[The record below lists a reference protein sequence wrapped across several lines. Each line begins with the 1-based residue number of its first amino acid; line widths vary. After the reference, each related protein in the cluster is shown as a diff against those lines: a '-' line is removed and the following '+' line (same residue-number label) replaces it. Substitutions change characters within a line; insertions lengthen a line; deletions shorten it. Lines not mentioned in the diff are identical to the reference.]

1 MIIFEKI
8 RFKNFLSYGNTWTEL
23 NLNEHQDTLIVGEN
37 GAGKSTFLDAL
48 SYALYMK
55 PFRKVN
61 NPQLVNSVNKK
72 HLMVEV
78 EFSVGPNKYKVCRGH
93 APRKFEVYQNGELLN
108 QDAHTKD
115 YQKVLEQNV
124 LKMNYKSFTQIVVLG
139 SRNFVPFMQLS
150 TVDRRTVIEDLLDIQ
165 IFSTM
170 AALLKDRIS
179 LNKNSLQDVDYQL
192 NLLEEKISVQE
203 SYIDKVKENKDAQLQ
218 EIKDKIISTEK
229 AIKLHE
235 ELADAYEIEAEE
247 LFKQCESLESVSN
260 RVQQYLTL
268 EGQIE
273 KKLIK
278 LKRQLQFYED
288 NTECDTC
295 GQEITNEYR
304 TEKTEESNTA
314 ITETIGGLKQL
325 ESQIET
331 NSRTIEEL
339 KKIKAQAKSKDQN
352 KDNERT
358 AIAINTDILK
368 GLNDEIANKTFEAGD
383 QDEAEAR
390 LEQLNQDVE
399 DEKVK
404 KVSLRQQQVV
414 FDTARTLLMDTGIK
428 SRIIKQYVPVMNKLI
443 NKYLAAMEFF
453 VDFNLDEDFKETIRS
468 RHRDEFSYA
477 SFSEGE
483 KMRIDLALLFTWR
496 AIAKLKNSAS
506 TNILIMDEIF
516 DSSLDTSG
524 TEEFLKIIKELT
536 SDTNIIIISHK
547 TDQLLDKFSNVVRFE
562 KHKNFSRVVGQ

>member
-1 MIIFEKI
+1 MITFEKI

-23 NLNEHQDTLIVGEN
+23 DLATHKDTLIVGEN

-72 HLMVEV
+72 HLKVEV
-78 EFSVGPNKYKVCRGH
+78 EFRVGSNGFKVCRGH
-93 APRKFEVYQNGELLN
+93 APRTFEVYQNGELLN

-115 YQKVLEQNV
+115 YQKILEQNI

-139 SRNFVPFMQLS
+139 SRNFIPFMQLS
-150 TVDRRTVIEDLLDIQ
+150 TTDRRTVIEDLLDIQ
-165 IFSTM
+165 IFSVM
-170 AALLKDRIS
+170 AALLKDKIA
-179 LNKNSLQDVDYQL
+179 LNKNELQDIDYQL
-192 NLLEEKISVQE
+192 NLLD
-203 SYIDKVKENKDAQLQ
+203 DKVKVQEDYISKVQENKDAQLL
-218 EIKDKIISTEK
+218 EIKEKIDETSKQIDEH
-229 AIKLHE
+229 KLSLDDFVSE
-235 ELADAYEIEAEE
+235 ADSLYE
-247 LFKQCESLESVSN
+247 QCEPLESVSN
-260 RVQQYLTL
+260 RVQQFLTL

-273 KKLIK
+273 KKLTK
-278 LKRQLQFYED
+278 LKKQLKFYEE
-288 NTECDTC
+288 NSQCDTC
-295 GQEITNEYR
+295 GQEIPDDYR
-304 TEKTEESNTA
+304 EEKAQESNTA
-314 ITETIGGLKQL
+314 INETTSGLTQL
-325 ESQIET
+325 EEQIQSNSERIET
-331 NSRTIEEL
+331 L
-339 KKIKAQAKSKDQN
+339 KDIQNEAKAKEKQAE
-352 KDNERT
+352 NERT
-358 AIAINTDILK
+358 SITILEDILK
-368 GLNDEIANKTFEAGD
+368 GLNNEIAEKSFEASD

-390 LEQLNQDVE
+390 LVQLEE
-399 DEKVK
+399 DIEEYKTKRVD
-404 KVSLRQQQVV
+404 LRRKQAV

-468 RHRDEFSYA
+468 RHRDEFVYA

-516 DSSLDTSG
+516 DSSLDTQG
-524 TEEFLKIIKELT
+524 TDEFLKIIKELT

-562 KHKNFSRVVGQ
+562 KYKNFSRIVE

>member
-1 MIIFEKI
+1 MITFEKI

-23 NLNEHQDTLIVGEN
+23 DLATHKDTLIVGEN

-72 HLMVEV
+72 HLKVEV
-78 EFSVGPNKYKVCRGH
+78 EFRVGSNGFKVCRGH
-93 APRKFEVYQNGELLN
+93 APRTFEVYQNGELLN

-115 YQKVLEQNV
+115 YQKILEQNI

-150 TVDRRTVIEDLLDIQ
+150 TTDRRTVIEDLLDIQ
-165 IFSTM
+165 IFSVM
-170 AALLKDRIS
+170 AALLKDKIA
-179 LNKNSLQDVDYQL
+179 LNKNELQDIDYQL
-192 NLLEEKISVQE
+192 NLLD
-203 SYIDKVKENKDAQLQ
+203 DKVKVQEDYISKVQENKDAQLL
-218 EIKDKIISTEK
+218 EIKEKIDETSKQIDEH
-229 AIKLHE
+229 KLSLDDFVSE
-235 ELADAYEIEAEE
+235 ADSLYE
-247 LFKQCESLESVSN
+247 QCEPLESVSN
-260 RVQQYLTL
+260 RVQQFLTL

-273 KKLIK
+273 KKLTK
-278 LKRQLQFYED
+278 LRKQLKFYQD
-288 NTECDTC
+288 NHICDTC
-295 GQEITNEYR
+295 GQEIPDDYR
-304 TEKTEESNTA
+304 EEKAQESNTA
-314 ITETIGGLKQL
+314 ISETTSGLTQL
-325 ESQIET
+325 EEQIQSNSERIET
-331 NSRTIEEL
+331 L
-339 KKIKAQAKSKDQN
+339 KDIQNEAKAKEKQAE
-352 KDNERT
+352 NERT
-358 AIAINTDILK
+358 SITILEDILQ
-368 GLNDEIANKTFEAGD
+368 GLNNEIAEKSFEASD
-383 QDEAEAR
+383 QEEAYAR
-390 LEQLNQDVE
+390 LEHLQE
-399 DEKVK
+399 DIEEYKTKRVD
-404 KVSLRQQQVV
+404 LRRKQAV

-468 RHRDEFSYA
+468 RHRDEFVYA

-516 DSSLDTSG
+516 DSSLDTQG
-524 TEEFLKIIKELT
+524 TDEFLKIIKELT

-562 KHKNFSRVVGQ
+562 KYKNFSRIVE

>member
-23 NLNEHQDTLIVGEN
+23 DLATHKDTLIVGEN

-72 HLMVEV
+72 HLKVEV
-78 EFSVGPNKYKVCRGH
+78 EFRVGSNSFKVCRGH
-93 APRKFEVYQNGELLN
+93 APRTFEVYQNGELLN

-115 YQKVLEQNV
+115 YQKILEQNI

-150 TVDRRTVIEDLLDIQ
+150 TTDRRTVIEDLLDIQ
-165 IFSTM
+165 IFSVM
-170 AALLKDRIS
+170 AALLKDKIAI
-179 LNKNSLQDVDYQL
+179 NKNELQDIDYQL
-192 NLLEEKISVQE
+192 NLLD
-203 SYIDKVKENKDAQLQ
+203 DKVKVQEDYISKVQENKDAQLQ
-218 EIKDKIISTEK
+218 EIKDKIDETSNQIDEH
-229 AIKLHE
+229 KLSLE
-235 ELADAYEIEAEE
+235 TFIGEADSLYE
-247 LFKQCESLESVSN
+247 QCEPLESVSN
-260 RVQQYLTL
+260 RVQQFLTL

-273 KKLIK
+273 KKLTK
-278 LKRQLQFYED
+278 LRKQLKFYQD
-288 NTECDTC
+288 NHICDTC
-295 GQEITNEYR
+295 GQEIPDDYR
-304 TEKTEESNTA
+304 EEKAQESNTA
-314 ITETIGGLKQL
+314 ISETTSGLTKL
-325 ESQIET
+325 EEEIQSNSERIET
-331 NSRTIEEL
+331 L
-339 KKIKAQAKSKDQN
+339 KDIQNEAKAKEKQAE
-352 KDNERT
+352 NERT
-358 AIAINTDILK
+358 SITILEDIHQ
-368 GLNDEIANKTFEAGD
+368 GLNNEIAEKSFEASD
-383 QDEAEAR
+383 QEEAYAR
-390 LEQLNQDVE
+390 LKHLKE
-399 DEKVK
+399 DKEEYKTKRVD
-404 KVSLRQQQVV
+404 LRRKQAV

-468 RHRDEFSYA
+468 RHRDEFVYA

-516 DSSLDTSG
+516 DSSLDTQG
-524 TEEFLKIIKELT
+524 TDEFLKIIKELT

-562 KHKNFSRVVGQ
+562 KYKNFSRIVE

>member
-23 NLNEHQDTLIVGEN
+23 DLESHQDTLIIGEN

-72 HLMVEV
+72 HLQTEV
-78 EFSVGPNKYKVCRGH
+78 EFRIGSNKYKVMRGH
-93 APRKFEVYQNGELLN
+93 APRKFEVYLNGELLN

-115 YQKVLEQNV
+115 YQKILEQNI
-124 LKMNYKSFTQIVVLG
+124 LKMSYKSFTQIVVLG
-139 SRNFVPFMQLS
+139 SRNFIPFMQLS

-170 AALLKDRIS
+170 AGLLKDKIS
-179 LNKNSLQDVDYQL
+179 LNKNALQDVDYQL
-192 NLLEEKISVQE
+192 NLLEDKDSVQE
-203 SYIDKVKENKDAQLQ
+203 IYIDKVKENVDTQLQ
-218 EIKDKIISTEK
+218 EIKNKINETTTQIEDHRSK
-229 AIKLHE
+229 MD
-235 ELADAYEIEAEE
+235 ELAQEATE
-247 LFKQCESLESVSN
+247 LFEQCEPLESVSN
-260 RVQQYLTL
+260 RIQQFLTL

-273 KKLIK
+273 RKITNLKKQ
-278 LKRQLQFYED
+278 LKFYED
-288 NTECDTC
+288 NTECPTC
-295 GQEITNEYR
+295 GQEITDEFKE
-304 TEKTEESNTA
+304 TKTEEANTA
-314 ITETIGGLKQL
+314 ITETTSGLEQL
-325 ESQIET
+325 EEEIAT
-331 NSRTIEEL
+331 NSTRMETLQQL
-339 KKIKAQAKSKDQN
+339 KSKAQAVDSERA
-352 KDNERT
+352 NERT
-358 AIAINTDILK
+358 SIIVLEEILE
-368 GLNDEIANKTFEAGD
+368 GLNNEMASKSFEDGDEEEAT
-383 QDEAEAR
+383 AR
-390 LEQLNQDVE
+390 LVQLNQDIE
-399 DEKVK
+399 DEKEK
-404 KVSLRQQQVV
+404 KVELKKKQSIY
-414 FDTARTLLMDTGIK
+414 DAARTLLMDTGIK
-428 SRIIKQYVPVMNKLI
+428 SRIIKQYVPIMNKLI

-516 DSSLDTSG
+516 DSSLDTQG
-524 TEEFLKIIKELT
+524 TDEFLKIIKELT

-562 KHKNFSRVVGQ
+562 KHKNFSRIVE

>member
-23 NLNEHQDTLIVGEN
+23 DLATHKDTLIVGEN

-72 HLMVEV
+72 HLKVEV
-78 EFSVGPNKYKVCRGH
+78 EFKVGSNSFKVCRGH
-93 APRKFEVYQNGELLN
+93 APRTFEVYQNGELLN

-115 YQKVLEQNV
+115 YQKVLEQNI

-150 TVDRRTVIEDLLDIQ
+150 TQDRRTVIEDLLDIQ

-170 AALLKDRIS
+170 AALLKDKIAI
-179 LNKNSLQDVDYQL
+179 NKNELQDIEYQL
-192 NLLEEKISVQE
+192 NLLDDKVSVQE
-203 SYIDKVKENKDAQLQ
+203 DYIDKVQENKDAQLQ
-218 EIKDKIISTEK
+218 EIKEKINVVEK
-229 AIKLHE
+229 TIKKHE
-235 ELADAYEIEAEE
+235 EFEAAYELEAEE
-247 LFKQCESLESVSN
+247 LYKQCESLESVSN
-260 RVQQYLTL
+260 RVQQFLTL

-278 LKRQLQFYED
+278 LKKQLQFYED
-288 NTECDTC
+288 NTQCDTC
-295 GQEITNEYR
+295 GQEIPDDYR
-304 TEKTEESNTA
+304 QSKAEESNTA
-314 ITETIGGLKQL
+314 ISETVSGLEQL

-339 KKIKAQAKSKDQN
+339 KKIQAKAKATEQN

-358 AIAINTDILK
+358 AVTINKDILK

-383 QDEAEAR
+383 QDEAEAK
-390 LEQLNQDVE
+390 LEQLHQDIEDSKTKRVE
-399 DEKVK
+399 ARRKQ
-404 KVSLRQQQVV
+404 SV
-414 FDTARTLLMDTGIK
+414 FDTARSLLMDSGIK

-468 RHRDEFSYA
+468 RHRDEFVYA

-524 TEEFLKIIKELT
+524 TDEFLKIIKELT

-562 KHKNFSRVVGQ
+562 KYKNFSRIVE

>member
-1 MIIFEKI
+1 MIKFEKI

-23 NLNEHQDTLIVGEN
+23 DLDKHKDTLIVGEN

-61 NPQLVNSVNKK
+61 NPQLVNSVNRK
-72 HLMVEV
+72 HLEVEV
-78 EFSVGPNKYKVCRGH
+78 EFSVGSNKFKVMRGH

-115 YQKVLEQNV
+115 YQKILEQNI

-139 SRNFVPFMQLS
+139 SRNFIPFMQLS
-150 TVDRRTVIEDLLDIQ
+150 TNDRRTVIEDLLDIQ

-170 AALLKDRIS
+170 AGLLKDKIAI
-179 LNKNSLQDVDYQL
+179 NKNELQDIEYQL
-192 NLLEEKISVQE
+192 NLHE
-203 SYIDKVKENKDAQLQ
+203 DKVKVQEDYISKVQENKDAQLQ
-218 EIKDKIISTEK
+218 EIKDKIDETSKQIDDHKVSLETFLGE
-229 AIKLHE
+229 
-235 ELADAYEIEAEE
+235 ADVLY
-247 LFKQCESLESVSN
+247 KQCEPLESVSN
-260 RVQQYLTL
+260 RVQQFLTL

-273 KKLIK
+273 KKLTK
-278 LKRQLQFYED
+278 LKKQLQFYED
-288 NTECDTC
+288 NAECDTC
-295 GQEITNEYR
+295 GQEIPDDYR
-304 TEKTEESNTA
+304 QEKATESNTA
-314 ITETIGGLKQL
+314 ISETTTGLKQL
-325 ESQIET
+325 EEQIQS
-331 NSRTIEEL
+331 NSERIEEL
-339 KKIKAQAKSKDQN
+339 KNIQTEAKAKEKQAE
-352 KDNERT
+352 NERT
-358 AIAINTDILK
+358 SITILENILQ
-368 GLNDEIANKTFEAGD
+368 GLNNEIAEKSFEAAD
-383 QDEAEAR
+383 EDEAEAR
-390 LEQLNQDVE
+390 LDQLLQDIEETKTQRV
-399 DEKVK
+399 D
-404 KVSLRQQQVV
+404 LRRKQAV

-428 SRIIKQYVPVMNKLI
+428 QRIIKQYVPVMNKLI

-468 RHRDEFSYA
+468 RHRDEFVYA

-516 DSSLDTSG
+516 DSSLDSSG
-524 TEEFLKIIKELT
+524 TDEFLKIIKELT

-547 TDQLLDKFSNVVRFE
+547 TDQLLDKFSNVIKFE
-562 KHKNFSRVVGQ
+562 KHKNFSRIVE

>member
-23 NLNEHQDTLIVGEN
+23 DLESHQDTLIIGEN

-72 HLMVEV
+72 HLKTEV
-78 EFSVGPNKYKVCRGH
+78 EFRIGSNKYKVCRGH
-93 APRKFEVYQNGELLN
+93 APRTFEVYQNDELLN

-115 YQKVLEQNV
+115 YQKILEQNI
-124 LKMNYKSFTQIVVLG
+124 LKMSYKSFTQIVVLG
-139 SRNFVPFMQLS
+139 SRNFIPFMQLS

-170 AALLKDRIS
+170 AGLLKDKIS
-179 LNKNSLQDVDYQL
+179 LNKNALQDVDYQL
-192 NLLEEKISVQE
+192 NLLEDKVSVQE
-203 SYIDKVKENKDAQLQ
+203 SYIDKVKENVDTQLQ
-218 EIKDKIISTEK
+218 EIKNKINETTTQIEDHRSK
-229 AIKLHE
+229 MD
-235 ELADAYEIEAEE
+235 ELAQEATE
-247 LFKQCESLESVSN
+247 LFEQCEPLESVSN
-260 RVQQYLTL
+260 RIQQFLTL

-273 KKLIK
+273 RKITNLKKQ
-278 LKRQLQFYED
+278 LKFYED
-288 NTECDTC
+288 NTECPTC
-295 GQEITNEYR
+295 GQEITDEFKE
-304 TEKTEESNTA
+304 TKTEEANTA
-314 ITETIGGLKQL
+314 ITETTSGLEQL
-325 ESQIET
+325 EEEIAT
-331 NSRTIEEL
+331 NSTRMETLQQL
-339 KKIKAQAKSKDQN
+339 KSKAQAVDSERA
-352 KDNERT
+352 NERT
-358 AIAINTDILK
+358 SIIVLEEILE
-368 GLNDEIANKTFEAGD
+368 GLNNEMASKSFEDGDEEEAT
-383 QDEAEAR
+383 AR
-390 LEQLNQDVE
+390 LVQLNQDIE
-399 DEKVK
+399 DEKEK
-404 KVSLRQQQVV
+404 KVELKKKQSVY
-414 FDTARTLLMDTGIK
+414 DAARTLLMDTGIK
-428 SRIIKQYVPVMNKLI
+428 SRIIKQYVPIMNKLI

-516 DSSLDTSG
+516 DSSLDTQG
-524 TEEFLKIIKELT
+524 TDEFLKIIKELT

-562 KHKNFSRVVGQ
+562 KHKNFSRIVE

>member
-1 MIIFEKI
+1 MITFEKI

-23 NLNEHQDTLIVGEN
+23 DLATHKDTLIVGEN

-72 HLMVEV
+72 HLKVEV
-78 EFSVGPNKYKVCRGH
+78 EFRVGSNSFRVCRGH
-93 APRKFEVYQNGELLN
+93 APRTFEVYQNGELLN

-115 YQKVLEQNV
+115 YQKILEQNI

-139 SRNFVPFMQLS
+139 SRNFIPFMQLS
-150 TVDRRTVIEDLLDIQ
+150 TTDRRTVIEDLLDIQ
-165 IFSTM
+165 IFSVM
-170 AALLKDRIS
+170 AALLKDKIA
-179 LNKNSLQDVDYQL
+179 LNKNELQDIDYQL
-192 NLLEEKISVQE
+192 NLLD
-203 SYIDKVKENKDAQLQ
+203 DKVKVQEDYISKVQENKDAQLL
-218 EIKDKIISTEK
+218 EIKEKIDETSKQIDEH
-229 AIKLHE
+229 KLSLDDFVSE
-235 ELADAYEIEAEE
+235 ADSLYE
-247 LFKQCESLESVSN
+247 QCEPLESVSN
-260 RVQQYLTL
+260 RVQQFLTL

-273 KKLIK
+273 KKLTK
-278 LKRQLQFYED
+278 LRKQLKFYQD
-288 NTECDTC
+288 NHICDTC
-295 GQEITNEYR
+295 GQEIPDDYR
-304 TEKTEESNTA
+304 EEKAQESNTA
-314 ITETIGGLKQL
+314 ISETTSGLTQL
-325 ESQIET
+325 EEQIQSNSERIET
-331 NSRTIEEL
+331 L
-339 KKIKAQAKSKDQN
+339 KDIQNEAKAKEKQAE
-352 KDNERT
+352 NERT
-358 AIAINTDILK
+358 SITILEDILQ
-368 GLNDEIANKTFEAGD
+368 GLNNEIAEKSFEASD
-383 QDEAEAR
+383 QEEAYAR
-390 LEQLNQDVE
+390 LEHLQE
-399 DEKVK
+399 DIEEYKTKRVD
-404 KVSLRQQQVV
+404 LRRKQAV

-468 RHRDEFSYA
+468 RHRDEFVYA

-516 DSSLDTSG
+516 DSSLDTQG
-524 TEEFLKIIKELT
+524 TDEFLKIIKELT

-562 KHKNFSRVVGQ
+562 KYKNFSRIVE

>member
-23 NLNEHQDTLIVGEN
+23 DLATHKDTLIVGEN

-72 HLMVEV
+72 HLKVEV
-78 EFSVGPNKYKVCRGH
+78 EFKVGSNSFKVCRGH
-93 APRKFEVYQNGELLN
+93 APRTFEVYQNGELLN

-115 YQKVLEQNV
+115 YQKILEQNI

-150 TVDRRTVIEDLLDIQ
+150 TTDRRTVIEDLLDIQ
-165 IFSTM
+165 IFSVM
-170 AALLKDRIS
+170 AALLKDKIA
-179 LNKNSLQDVDYQL
+179 LNKNELQDIDYQL
-192 NLLEEKISVQE
+192 NLLD
-203 SYIDKVKENKDAQLQ
+203 DKVKVQEDYISKVQENKDAQLL
-218 EIKDKIISTEK
+218 EIKEKIDETSKQIDEH
-229 AIKLHE
+229 KLSLDDFVSE
-235 ELADAYEIEAEE
+235 ADSLYE
-247 LFKQCESLESVSN
+247 QCEPLESVSN
-260 RVQQYLTL
+260 RVQQFLTL

-273 KKLIK
+273 KKLTK
-278 LKRQLQFYED
+278 LRKQLKFYQD
-288 NTECDTC
+288 NHICDTC
-295 GQEITNEYR
+295 GQEIPDDYR
-304 TEKTEESNTA
+304 EEKAQESNTA
-314 ITETIGGLKQL
+314 ISETTSGLTKL
-325 ESQIET
+325 EEEIQSNSERIET
-331 NSRTIEEL
+331 L
-339 KKIKAQAKSKDQN
+339 KDIQNEAKAKEKQAE
-352 KDNERT
+352 NERT
-358 AIAINTDILK
+358 SITILEDILQ
-368 GLNDEIANKTFEAGD
+368 GLNNEIAEKSFEASD
-383 QDEAEAR
+383 QEEAYAR
-390 LEQLNQDVE
+390 LEHLQE
-399 DEKVK
+399 DIEEYKTKRVD
-404 KVSLRQQQVV
+404 LRRKQAV

-468 RHRDEFSYA
+468 RHRDEFVYA

-516 DSSLDTSG
+516 DSSLDTQG
-524 TEEFLKIIKELT
+524 TDEFLKIIKELT

-562 KHKNFSRVVGQ
+562 KYKNFSRIVE

>member
-23 NLNEHQDTLIVGEN
+23 DLESHQDTLIIGEN

-72 HLMVEV
+72 HLQTEV
-78 EFSVGPNKYKVCRGH
+78 EFRIGSNKYKVMRGH
-93 APRKFEVYQNGELLN
+93 APRKFEVYLNGELLN

-115 YQKVLEQNV
+115 YQKILEQNI
-124 LKMNYKSFTQIVVLG
+124 LKMSYKSFTQIVVLG
-139 SRNFVPFMQLS
+139 SRNFIPFMQLS

-170 AALLKDRIS
+170 AGLLKDKIS
-179 LNKNSLQDVDYQL
+179 LNKNALQDVDYQL
-192 NLLEEKISVQE
+192 NLLEDKVSVQE
-203 SYIDKVKENKDAQLQ
+203 SYIDKVKENVDTQLQ
-218 EIKDKIISTEK
+218 EIKNKINETTTQIEDHRSK
-229 AIKLHE
+229 MD
-235 ELADAYEIEAEE
+235 ELAQEATE
-247 LFKQCESLESVSN
+247 LFEQCEPLESVSN
-260 RVQQYLTL
+260 RIQQFLTL

-273 KKLIK
+273 RKITNLKKQ
-278 LKRQLQFYED
+278 LKFYED
-288 NTECDTC
+288 NTECPTS
-295 GQEITNEYR
+295 GQEITDEFKG
-304 TEKTEESNTA
+304 TKTKEANTA
-314 ITETIGGLKQL
+314 ITETKSGLEQL
-325 ESQIET
+325 EEEIAS
-331 NSRTIEEL
+331 NSTRMEGLTKL
-339 KKIKAQAKSKDQN
+339 KEQAEAVDAQRAS
-352 KDNERT
+352 ERT
-358 AIAINTDILK
+358 SIIVLEEILE
-368 GLNDEIANKTFEAGD
+368 GLNNELASKSFEDGDEEEAT
-383 QDEAEAR
+383 AR
-390 LEQLNQDVE
+390 LGQLNQDIE
-399 DEKVK
+399 DEKEK
-404 KVSLRQQQVV
+404 KVQLKKKQSVY
-414 FDTARTLLMDTGIK
+414 DSARTLLMDTGIK
-428 SRIIKQYVPVMNKLI
+428 SRIIKQYVPIMNKLI

-516 DSSLDTSG
+516 DSSLDTQG
-524 TEEFLKIIKELT
+524 TDEFLKIIKELT

-562 KHKNFSRVVGQ
+562 KHKNFSRIVE

>member
-1 MIIFEKI
+1 MITFEKI

-23 NLNEHQDTLIVGEN
+23 DLATHKDTLIVGEN

-72 HLMVEV
+72 HLKVEV
-78 EFSVGPNKYKVCRGH
+78 EFRVGSNGFKVCRGH
-93 APRKFEVYQNGELLN
+93 APRTFEVYQNGELLN

-115 YQKVLEQNV
+115 YQKILEQNI

-150 TVDRRTVIEDLLDIQ
+150 TTDRRTVIEDLLDIQ
-165 IFSTM
+165 IFSVM
-170 AALLKDRIS
+170 AALLKDKIA
-179 LNKNSLQDVDYQL
+179 LNKNELQDIDYQL
-192 NLLEEKISVQE
+192 NLLD
-203 SYIDKVKENKDAQLQ
+203 DKVKVQEDYISKVQENKDAQLL
-218 EIKDKIISTEK
+218 EIKEKIDETSKQIDEH
-229 AIKLHE
+229 KLSLDDFVSE
-235 ELADAYEIEAEE
+235 ADSLYE
-247 LFKQCESLESVSN
+247 QCEPLESVSN
-260 RVQQYLTL
+260 RVQQFLTL

-273 KKLIK
+273 KKLTK
-278 LKRQLQFYED
+278 LRKQLKFYQD
-288 NTECDTC
+288 NHICDTW
-295 GQEITNEYR
+295 GQEIPDDYR
-304 TEKTEESNTA
+304 EEKAQESNTA
-314 ITETIGGLKQL
+314 INETTSGLTQL
-325 ESQIET
+325 EEQIQSNSERIET
-331 NSRTIEEL
+331 L
-339 KKIKAQAKSKDQN
+339 KDIQNEAKAKEKQAE
-352 KDNERT
+352 NERT
-358 AIAINTDILK
+358 SITILEDILQ
-368 GLNDEIANKTFEAGD
+368 GLNNEIAEKSFEAND
-383 QDEAEAR
+383 QEEAYAR
-390 LEQLNQDVE
+390 LEHLQE
-399 DEKVK
+399 DIEEYKTKRVD
-404 KVSLRQQQVV
+404 LRRKQAV

-468 RHRDEFSYA
+468 RHRDEFVYA

-516 DSSLDTSG
+516 DSSLDTQG
-524 TEEFLKIIKELT
+524 TDEFLKIIKELT

-562 KHKNFSRVVGQ
+562 KYKNFSRIVE

>member
-23 NLNEHQDTLIVGEN
+23 DLATHKDTLIVGEN

-72 HLMVEV
+72 HLKVEV
-78 EFSVGPNKYKVCRGH
+78 EFRVGSNSFKVCRGH
-93 APRKFEVYQNGELLN
+93 APRTFEVYQNGELLN

-115 YQKVLEQNV
+115 YQKILEQNI

-139 SRNFVPFMQLS
+139 SRNFIPFMQLS
-150 TVDRRTVIEDLLDIQ
+150 TTDRRTVIEDLLDIQ
-165 IFSTM
+165 IFSVM
-170 AALLKDRIS
+170 AALLKDKIA
-179 LNKNSLQDVDYQL
+179 LNKNELQDIDYQL
-192 NLLEEKISVQE
+192 NLLD
-203 SYIDKVKENKDAQLQ
+203 DKVKVQEDYISKVQENKDAQLL
-218 EIKDKIISTEK
+218 EIKEKIDETSKQIDEH
-229 AIKLHE
+229 KLSLDNFVSE
-235 ELADAYEIEAEE
+235 ADSLYE
-247 LFKQCESLESVSN
+247 QCEPLESVSN
-260 RVQQYLTL
+260 RVQQFLTL

-273 KKLIK
+273 KKLTK
-278 LKRQLQFYED
+278 LKKQLKFYEE
-288 NTECDTC
+288 NSQCDTC
-295 GQEITNEYR
+295 GQEIPDDYR
-304 TEKTEESNTA
+304 EEKAQESNTA
-314 ITETIGGLKQL
+314 ISETTSGLTQL
-325 ESQIET
+325 EEQIQSNSERIET
-331 NSRTIEEL
+331 L
-339 KKIKAQAKSKDQN
+339 KDIQNEAKAKEKQAE
-352 KDNERT
+352 NERT
-358 AIAINTDILK
+358 SITILEDILK
-368 GLNDEIANKTFEAGD
+368 GLNNEIAEKSFEASD

-390 LEQLNQDVE
+390 LVQLEE
-399 DEKVK
+399 DIEEYKTKRVD
-404 KVSLRQQQVV
+404 LRRKQAV

-468 RHRDEFSYA
+468 RHRDEFVYA

-516 DSSLDTSG
+516 DSSLDTQG
-524 TEEFLKIIKELT
+524 TDEFLKIIKELT

-562 KHKNFSRVVGQ
+562 KYKNFSRIVE

>member
-23 NLNEHQDTLIVGEN
+23 DLESHQDTLIIGEN

-72 HLMVEV
+72 HLQTEV
-78 EFSVGPNKYKVCRGH
+78 EFRIGSNKYKVMRGH
-93 APRKFEVYQNGELLN
+93 APRKFEVYLNGELLN

-115 YQKVLEQNV
+115 YQKILEQNI
-124 LKMNYKSFTQIVVLG
+124 LKMSYKSFTQIVVLG
-139 SRNFVPFMQLS
+139 SRNFIPFMQLS

-170 AALLKDRIS
+170 AGLLKDKIS
-179 LNKNSLQDVDYQL
+179 LNKNALQDVDYQL
-192 NLLEEKISVQE
+192 NLLEDKVSVQE
-203 SYIDKVKENKDAQLQ
+203 SYIDKVKENVDTQLQ
-218 EIKDKIISTEK
+218 EIKNKINETTTQIEDHRSK
-229 AIKLHE
+229 MD
-235 ELADAYEIEAEE
+235 ELAQEATE
-247 LFKQCESLESVSN
+247 LFEQCEPLESVSN
-260 RVQQYLTL
+260 RIQQFLTL

-273 KKLIK
+273 RKITNLKKQ
-278 LKRQLQFYED
+278 LKFYED
-288 NTECDTC
+288 NTECPTC
-295 GQEITNEYR
+295 GQEITDEFKE
-304 TEKTEESNTA
+304 TKTEEANTA
-314 ITETIGGLKQL
+314 ITETTSGLEQL
-325 ESQIET
+325 EEEIAT
-331 NSRTIEEL
+331 NSTRMETLQQL
-339 KKIKAQAKSKDQN
+339 KSKAQAVDSERA
-352 KDNERT
+352 NERT
-358 AIAINTDILK
+358 SIIVLEEILE
-368 GLNDEIANKTFEAGD
+368 GLNNEMASKSFEDGDEEEAT
-383 QDEAEAR
+383 AR
-390 LEQLNQDVE
+390 LVQLNQDIE
-399 DEKVK
+399 DEKEK
-404 KVSLRQQQVV
+404 KVELKKKQSIY
-414 FDTARTLLMDTGIK
+414 DAARTLLMDTGIK
-428 SRIIKQYVPVMNKLI
+428 SRIIKQYVPIMNKLI

-516 DSSLDTSG
+516 DSSLDTQG
-524 TEEFLKIIKELT
+524 TDEFLKIIKELT

-562 KHKNFSRVVGQ
+562 KHKNFSRIVE